1 MGKKFYECEQDNSYC
16 YQDSCILKNKLG
28 IRNKEQ
34 LEEAERNITALRILQ
49 LKTGELRG
57 EPNFKY
63 LCKIHK
69 HIFGDIYSWAGKIRT
84 VDISKGNM
92 FCNSQFILENAE
104 DIFNR
109 LKKENYLQDY
119 KDVNKMSERL
129 AYYLSEINALH
140 PFREG
145 NGRAQREFIIV
156 LARRAGYV
164 VDFSKVSQEE
174 MIQASEKAFYCDY
187 RHMNDIFLRITSK
200 QAGCQ
205 WNSLF
210 SR

>member
-28 IRNKEQ
+28 IKNEEQ

-187 RHMNDIFLRITSK
+187 RHMNDIFSRITSK
-200 QAGCQ
+200 QVGC
-205 WNSLF
+205 
-210 SR
+210 

>member
-187 RHMNDIFLRITSK
+187 RHMNDIFSRITSK
-200 QAGCQ
+200 QAGC
-205 WNSLF
+205 
-210 SR
+210 

>member
-28 IRNKEQ
+28 IKNKEQ

-84 VDISKGNM
+84 LDISKGNM
-92 FCNSQFILENAE
+92 FSNSQFILENAE
-104 DIFNR
+104 EIFNR

-119 KDVNKMSERL
+119 KDVEKMSERL

-145 NGRAQREFIIV
+145 NGRTQREFIIV
-156 LARRAGYV
+156 LARRAGYK

-174 MIQASEKAFYCDY
+174 MIQASEEAFYCDY
-187 RHMNDIFLRITSK
+187 RHMNEIFARITSK
-200 QAGCQ
+200 QEVC
-205 WNSLF
+205 
-210 SR
+210 

>member
-28 IRNKEQ
+28 IKNEEQ

-145 NGRAQREFIIV
+145 NGRTQREFIIV

-187 RHMNDIFLRITSK
+187 RHMNDIFSRITSK
-200 QAGCQ
+200 QAGC
-205 WNSLF
+205 
-210 SR
+210 

>member
-28 IRNKEQ
+28 IKNEEQ

-119 KDVNKMSERL
+119 KDVEKMSERL

-145 NGRAQREFIIV
+145 NGRTQREFIIV
-156 LARRAGYV
+156 LARRAGYK

-174 MIQASEKAFYCDY
+174 MIQASEEAFYCDY
-187 RHMNDIFLRITSK
+187 RHMNEIFARITSK
-200 QAGCQ
+200 QEVC
-205 WNSLF
+205 
-210 SR
+210 

>member
-28 IRNKEQ
+28 IKNKEQ

-119 KDVNKMSERL
+119 KDVDKMSERL

-164 VDFSKVSQEE
+164 VDFSKISQEE
-174 MIQASEKAFYCDY
+174 MIQASEEAFYCDY
-187 RHMNDIFLRITSK
+187 RHMNDIFSRITSK
-200 QAGCQ
+200 QD
-205 WNSLF
+205 
-210 SR
+210 RR

>member
-28 IRNKEQ
+28 IKNKEQ

-187 RHMNDIFLRITSK
+187 SHMNDIFSRITSK
-200 QAGCQ
+200 QAGC
-205 WNSLF
+205 
-210 SR
+210 

>member
-28 IRNKEQ
+28 IKNEEQ

-119 KDVNKMSERL
+119 KDVDKMSERL

-187 RHMNDIFLRITSK
+187 SHMNDIFSRITSK
-200 QAGCQ
+200 QAGC
-205 WNSLF
+205 
-210 SR
+210 

>member
-187 RHMNDIFLRITSK
+187 SHMNDIFSRITSK
-200 QAGCQ
+200 QAGC
-205 WNSLF
+205 
-210 SR
+210 

>member
-28 IRNKEQ
+28 IKNEEQ
-34 LEEAERNITALRILQ
+34 LAEAERNITALRILQ

-104 DIFNR
+104 EIFNR

-119 KDVNKMSERL
+119 KDVEKMSERL

-187 RHMNDIFLRITSK
+187 SHMNDIFSRITSK
-200 QAGCQ
+200 QAGC
-205 WNSLF
+205 
-210 SR
+210 

>member
-28 IRNKEQ
+28 IKNKEQ
-34 LEEAERNITALRILQ
+34 LEEAERNITALRIMQ

-104 DIFNR
+104 EIFNR

-119 KDVNKMSERL
+119 KDVEKMSERL

-145 NGRAQREFIIV
+145 NGRTQREFIIV
-156 LARRAGYV
+156 LARRAGYK

-174 MIQASEKAFYCDY
+174 MIQASEEAFYCDY
-187 RHMNDIFLRITSK
+187 RHMNEIFARITSK
-200 QAGCQ
+200 QEVC
-205 WNSLF
+205 
-210 SR
+210 

>member
-119 KDVNKMSERL
+119 KEVDKMSERL

-187 RHMNDIFLRITSK
+187 SHMNDIFSRITSK
-200 QAGCQ
+200 QAGC
-205 WNSLF
+205 
-210 SR
+210 

>member
-156 LARRAGYV
+156 LARRAGYK

-174 MIQASEKAFYCDY
+174 MIQASEEAFYCDY
-187 RHMNDIFLRITSK
+187 RHMNEIFARITSK
-200 QAGCQ
+200 QEVC
-205 WNSLF
+205 
-210 SR
+210 

>member
-28 IRNKEQ
+28 IKNKEQ

-104 DIFNR
+104 EIFNR

-119 KDVNKMSERL
+119 KDVEKMSERL

-145 NGRAQREFIIV
+145 NGRTQREFIIV
-156 LARRAGYV
+156 LARRAGYK

-174 MIQASEKAFYCDY
+174 MIQASEEAFYCDY
-187 RHMNDIFLRITSK
+187 RHMNEIFARITSK
-200 QAGCQ
+200 QEVC
-205 WNSLF
+205 
-210 SR
+210 

>member
-119 KDVNKMSERL
+119 KDVDKMSERL

-200 QAGCQ
+200 QAGC
-205 WNSLF
+205 
-210 SR
+210 

>member
-119 KDVNKMSERL
+119 KDVNKITISL
-129 AYYLSEINALH
+129 L
-140 PFREG
+140 G
-145 NGRAQREFIIV
+145 TG
-156 LARRAGYV
+156 
-164 VDFSKVSQEE
+164 
-174 MIQASEKAFYCDY
+174 
-187 RHMNDIFLRITSK
+187 FLRYMVRNIVGTLIEIGEGKRKSEDIITILESQDRK
-200 QAGCQ
+200 QAGKTAHPEG
-205 WNSLF
+205 LYLKDVF
-210 SR
+210 Y

>member
-119 KDVNKMSERL
+119 KEVDKMSERL

-164 VDFSKVSQEE
+164 VDFSKISQEE
-174 MIQASEKAFYCDY
+174 MIQASEEAFYCDY
-187 RHMNDIFLRITSK
+187 RHMNDIFSRITSK
-200 QAGCQ
+200 QD
-205 WNSLF
+205 
-210 SR
+210 RR

>member
-1 MGKKFYECEQDNSYC
+1 MGKKFYEEMEQDTSYC
-16 YQDSCILKNKLG
+16 YEDSFILKNKLG
-28 IRNKEQ
+28 IKNQEE

-69 HIFGDIYSWAGKIRT
+69 HIFGDIYPWAGKIRT

-104 DIFNR
+104 EIFAN
-109 LKKENYLQDY
+109 LKKENYLQDNQDI
-119 KDVNKMSERL
+119 KKMSERL
-129 AYYLSEINALH
+129 SYYLSEINALH

-145 NGRAQREFIIV
+145 N
-156 LARRAGYV
+156 
-164 VDFSKVSQEE
+164 D
-174 MIQASEKAFYCDY
+174 
-187 RHMNDIFLRITSK
+187 
-200 QAGCQ
+200 
-205 WNSLF
+205 
-210 SR
+210 

>member
-187 RHMNDIFLRITSK
+187 SHMNDIFSRITSK
-200 QAGCQ
+200 QVGC
-205 WNSLF
+205 
-210 SR
+210 

>member
-28 IRNKEQ
+28 IKNKEQ

-104 DIFNR
+104 EIFKR

-119 KDVNKMSERL
+119 QDVEKISERL
-129 AYYLSEINALH
+129 SYYLSEINALH

-156 LARRAGYV
+156 LARRAGFV

-174 MIQASEKAFYCDY
+174 MIQASEEAFYCDY
-187 RHMNDIFLRITSK
+187 GHMNDIFLRITSK
-200 QAGCQ
+200 QEVC
-205 WNSLF
+205 
-210 SR
+210 

>member
-28 IRNKEQ
+28 IKNKEQ

-200 QAGCQ
+200 QAGC
-205 WNSLF
+205 
-210 SR
+210 

>member
-28 IRNKEQ
+28 IKNKEQ

-174 MIQASEKAFYCDY
+174 MIQASEEAFYCDY
-187 RHMNDIFLRITSK
+187 RHMNEIFARITSK
-200 QAGCQ
+200 QEVC
-205 WNSLF
+205 
-210 SR
+210 

>member
-28 IRNKEQ
+28 IKNEEQ

-57 EPNFKY
+57 ELNFKY

-187 RHMNDIFLRITSK
+187 RHMNDIFSRITSK
-200 QAGCQ
+200 QAEC
-205 WNSLF
+205 
-210 SR
+210 

>member
-28 IRNKEQ
+28 IKNKEQ

-104 DIFNR
+104 EIFNR

-119 KDVNKMSERL
+119 KDVEKMSERL

-145 NGRAQREFIIV
+145 NGRTQREFIIV
-156 LARRAGYV
+156 LARRAGYK

-174 MIQASEKAFYCDY
+174 MIQASEEAFYCDY
-187 RHMNDIFLRITSK
+187 RHMNEIFARIISK
-200 QAGCQ
+200 QEVC
-205 WNSLF
+205 
-210 SR
+210 

>member
-28 IRNKEQ
+28 IKNKEQ

-104 DIFNR
+104 EIFNR

-119 KDVNKMSERL
+119 KDVEKMSERL

-156 LARRAGYV
+156 LARRAGYK

-174 MIQASEKAFYCDY
+174 MIQASEEAFYCDY
-187 RHMNDIFLRITSK
+187 RHMNEIFARITSK
-200 QAGCQ
+200 QEVC
-205 WNSLF
+205 
-210 SR
+210 

>member
-28 IRNKEQ
+28 IKNEEQ

-200 QAGCQ
+200 QAGC
-205 WNSLF
+205 
-210 SR
+210 

>member
-28 IRNKEQ
+28 IKNEEQ

-187 RHMNDIFLRITSK
+187 RHMNDIFSRITSK
-200 QAGCQ
+200 QAGC
-205 WNSLF
+205 
-210 SR
+210 

>member
-1 MGKKFYECEQDNSYC
+1 MAKKFYECEQDNSYC

-28 IRNKEQ
+28 IKNEEQ

-145 NGRAQREFIIV
+145 NGRTQREFIIV

-187 RHMNDIFLRITSK
+187 RHMNDIFSRITSK
-200 QAGCQ
+200 QAGC
-205 WNSLF
+205 
-210 SR
+210 

>member
-1 MGKKFYECEQDNSYC
+1 M
-16 YQDSCILKNKLG
+16 
-28 IRNKEQ
+28 
-34 LEEAERNITALRILQ
+34 Q

-119 KDVNKMSERL
+119 KEVDKMSERL

-187 RHMNDIFLRITSK
+187 RHMNDIFSRITSK
-200 QAGCQ
+200 QAGC
-205 WNSLF
+205 
-210 SR
+210 

>member
-119 KDVNKMSERL
+119 KDVDKMSERL

-164 VDFSKVSQEE
+164 VDFSKISQEE
-174 MIQASEKAFYCDY
+174 MIQASEEAFYCDY
-187 RHMNDIFLRITSK
+187 RHMNDIFSKITSK
-200 QAGCQ
+200 QDGC
-205 WNSLF
+205 
-210 SR
+210 

>member
-16 YQDSCILKNKLG
+16 YQDSFILKNKLG
-28 IRNKEQ
+28 IKNEEQ

-156 LARRAGYV
+156 LARRAGYK

-174 MIQASEKAFYCDY
+174 MIQASEEAFYCDY
-187 RHMNDIFLRITSK
+187 RHMNEIFARITSK
-200 QAGCQ
+200 QEVC
-205 WNSLF
+205 
-210 SR
+210 

>member
-28 IRNKEQ
+28 IKNKEQ

-187 RHMNDIFLRITSK
+187 SHMNDI
-200 QAGCQ
+200 Q
-205 WNSLF
+205 
-210 SR
+210 

>member
-1 MGKKFYECEQDNSYC
+1 MGKKFYEEFEQDTNYC
-16 YQDSCILKNKLG
+16 YGDSCILKNKLG
-28 IRNKEQ
+28 IKNQEE

-69 HIFGDIYSWAGKIRT
+69 HIFGDIYPWAGKIRT

-104 DIFNR
+104 EIFGN

-119 KDVNKMSERL
+119 HDVDKMSERL
-129 AYYLSEINALH
+129 SYYLSDINALH

-156 LARRAGYV
+156 LARRAGFH
-164 VDFSKVSQEE
+164 VDFSKVSQKE
-174 MIQASEKAFYCDY
+174 MIKASEEAFYCDY

-200 QAGCQ
+200 LA
-205 WNSLF
+205 
-210 SR
+210 

>member
-28 IRNKEQ
+28 IKNEEQ

-187 RHMNDIFLRITSK
+187 SHMNDIFSRITSK
-200 QAGCQ
+200 QD
-205 WNSLF
+205 
-210 SR
+210 RR

>member
-1 MGKKFYECEQDNSYC
+1 MGKKIDYECLQDNSYC

-28 IRNKEQ
+28 IKNIEE

-69 HIFGDIYSWAGKIRT
+69 HIFGDIYPWAGKVRT

-92 FCNSQFILENAE
+92 FCNSQFIMENAKE
-104 DIFNR
+104 IFDN
-109 LKKENYLQDY
+109 LKRENYLQDY
-119 KDVNKMSERL
+119 HDIDKMSERL
-129 AYYLSEINALH
+129 SYYLSEINALH

-156 LARRAGYV
+156 LARRAGYSI
-164 VDFSKVSQEE
+164 DFSKVSQEE
-174 MIQASEKAFYCDY
+174 MIKASEEAFYCNY
-187 RHMNDIFLRITSK
+187 ERMNSIFSKIISK
-200 QAGCQ
+200 QAK
-205 WNSLF
+205 N
-210 SR
+210 

>member
-1 MGKKFYECEQDNSYC
+1 MGKKFYEEMEQDTSYC
-16 YQDSCILKNKLG
+16 YEDSFILKNKLG
-28 IRNKEQ
+28 IKNQEE

-69 HIFGDIYSWAGKIRT
+69 HIFGDIYPWAGKIRT

-104 DIFNR
+104 EIFAN

-119 KDVNKMSERL
+119 HDIKKMSERL
-129 AYYLSEINALH
+129 SYYLSEINALH

-156 LARRAGYV
+156 LARRAGFY
-164 VDFSKVSQEE
+164 VDFSKVSQKE
-174 MIQASEKAFYCDY
+174 MIKASEEAFYCDY

-200 QAGCQ
+200 LA
-205 WNSLF
+205 
-210 SR
+210 